1 MSKPKPTNRVVN
13 FKCELDCGGKCCQG
27 ITLALPAEVK
37 NVYDKVPL
45 TLVMHAIDVDSLML
59 DPRLRKEAPRC
70 MPKLTMM
77 EDDGT
82 YIGELCVFFDFA
94 MGAWHSEKSCYLLKD
109 GLCSIHNDNKPLKCK
124 LLPIQPLSSELA
136 MHQAYECMRSYCPGV
151 KNMTAKDCCVYK
163 NGKLCNKTDIKNL
176 QEYYDLAASTLDFSR
191 NYAIVLSH
199 LSDGE
204 LMKQLRN
211 AYEEAMDNEEHVGL
225 ITSYEVPFFPADEFM
240 KELGV
245 SREDYVEKQ
254 LAVMEKFKEYD
265 LEGFEKSFVK
275 EQYNILKNGRELD
288 KNEHI

>member
-163 NGKLCNKTDIKNL
+163 NGKLCNKNDIKNL
-176 QEYYDLAASTLDFSR
+176 QEYYDLAASTLNFSS
-191 NYAIVLSH
+191 NYASFLAQLNNGKIM
-199 LSDGE
+199 E
-204 LMKQLRN
+204 QLRDY
-211 AYEEAMDNEEHVGL
+211 YEEAMDKGENRG
-225 ITSYEVPFFPADEFM
+225 IIASFEVPFFPVVELM
-240 KELGV
+240 NELGL
-245 SREDYVEKQ
+245 SKDDYIEKQ
-254 LAVMEKFKEYD
+254 LQAMEKFKEYD
-265 LEGFEKSFVK
+265 LEGFEKSYVN
-275 EQYNILKNGRELD
+275 EQYRILKCSSELS
-288 KNEHI
+288 ES

>member
-163 NGKLCNKTDIKNL
+163 NGKLCNKNDIKNL
-176 QEYYDLAASTLDFSR
+176 QEYYDLAASTLNFSS
-191 NYAIVLSH
+191 NYASFLAQLNNGKIM
-199 LSDGE
+199 E
-204 LMKQLRN
+204 QLRDY
-211 AYEEAMDNEEHVGL
+211 YEEAMDKGENRG
-225 ITSYEVPFFPADEFM
+225 IIASFEVPFFPVVELM
-240 KELGV
+240 NELGL
-245 SREDYVEKQ
+245 SKDDYIEKQ
-254 LAVMEKFKEYD
+254 LQVMEKFKEYD
-265 LEGFEKSFVK
+265 LEGFEKSYVN
-275 EQYNILKNGRELD
+275 EQYRILKCSSELS
-288 KNEHI
+288 ES